1 MTVAGTFGESVCFLM
16 SRTVFRH
23 GGFAMRMA
31 FLTASIGLCAIPFC
45 AWAGVSLYQGG
56 AAEQTVT
63 PVAVERTNKTDR
75 MVGAINVRGVYFPT
89 ISVEVAGKSDTI
101 VTVRGRDW
109 RISYRLD
116 PPRRMTIV
124 AKGLMQTP
132 TVSRPPGHQLAPR
145 EPAPSDGTK
154 ELPDGCEGAFSPYVE
169 PGMANVIARCVSELT
184 GNVQVASRW

>member
-1 MTVAGTFGESVCFLM
+1 
-16 SRTVFRH
+16 
-23 GGFAMRMA
+23 MRMA

-101 VTVRGRDW
+101 VTVRGRDG
-109 RISYRLD
+109 RILYRLD